1 MSALDGTVTSR
12 APLPAARVIESLAP
26 DAPTVVALSG
36 GVDSSVVAELAF
48 RALGARVW
56 AVTLTGPAVSTREV
70 ERARAVAAH
79 IGITHVAVAIDPLQ
93 NAEYRANPA
102 GRCYFCRQTETS
114 ALRAWGEDRGVVRY
128 LDGVQLDDLRDERPG
143 LRAMDDAGFRHPLV
157 DAGWRKTT
165 VRAYAREVGLPN
177 ADQPSDACLASRIRH
192 GQTITADL
200 LGRVER
206 AEAWLLDRGFRRV
219 RVRTE
224 GFGARVEVDPAEV
237 ARLLDEP
244 FATVATRE
252 IGSLGFAPVV
262 LDPSG
267 YRSVAGG

>member
-1 MSALDGTVTSR
+1 MSTIDDTPKPR
-12 APLPAARVIESLAP
+12 APLSAASVIESLSPGGPA
-26 DAPTVVALSG
+26 VVALSG

-56 AVTLTGPAVSTREV
+56 AVTLTGPAVSDREV
-70 ERARAVAAH
+70 ERARAVADH
-79 IGITHVAVAIDPLQ
+79 IGIAHVTLAIDPLQ
-93 NAEYRANPA
+93 NAAYRANPA

-128 LDGVQLDDLRDERPG
+128 LDGVQLDDLRDDRPG
-143 LRAMDDAGFRHPLV
+143 LRAMNEAGFRHPLV

-192 GQTITADL
+192 GQAITADL

-219 RVRTE
+219 RVRTD
-224 GFGARVEVDPAEV
+224 GVGARVEVDPSEL

-244 FATVATRE
+244 FATAAIHE
-252 IGSLGFAPVV
+252 IGSFGFTLVV
-262 LDPSG
+262 LDPIG
-267 YRSVAGG
+267 YRSVAGV